1 MFMIV
6 IALNIVVTRNRL
18 VTMLISLNLA
28 FLQLNKR
35 LP

>member
-18 VTMLISLNLA
+18 VTMLISINLA
-28 FLQLNKR
+28 FLQSNKR